1 VTVKGSTQP
10 MGLFT
15 YDITLERVSP
25 PPAAPSGD
33 AAVSEDAA
41 GLDSALDVETFS
53 HGSYDNE
60 FEEHPDLTQ
69 CAAALLLFAGFAVLR
84 LMPWHCHAI
93 ISAG

>member
-1 VTVKGSTQP
+1 

-25 PPAAPSGD
+25 PAAASRGD
-33 AAVSEDAA
+33 ADMAEDAA
-41 GLDSALDVETFS
+41 APASALDVETFS

-69 CAAALLLFAGFAVLR
+69 
-84 LMPWHCHAI
+84 
-93 ISAG
+93 